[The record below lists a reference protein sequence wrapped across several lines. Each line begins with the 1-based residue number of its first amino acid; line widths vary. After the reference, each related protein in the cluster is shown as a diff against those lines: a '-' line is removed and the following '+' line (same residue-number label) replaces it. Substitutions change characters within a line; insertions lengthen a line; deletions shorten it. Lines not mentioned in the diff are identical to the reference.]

1 MKSIGVI
8 KKYKLHLKFYLSLLV
23 LLVLQYF
30 GEEKNKPGY
39 LQGVCWVELAPV
51 LSPREEL
58 FDCAIYG
65 LGGVQERA
73 VGRKNTDSSSELF

>member
-1 MKSIGVI
+1 M
-8 KKYKLHLKFYLSLLV
+8 
-23 LLVLQYF
+23 
-30 GEEKNKPGY
+30 
-39 LQGVCWVELAPV
+39 

-58 FDCAIYG
+58 FDCDIYG